1 MTHAKQL
8 MKPLSTLTL
17 TALALLSLSAC
28 GGLGVS
34 DSAALDALRP
44 HVNELNVALVEGTS
58 DDAVLAGANLIAVFD
73 AVDGLVARP
82 F

>member
-1 MTHAKQL
+1 MTHAKWL
-8 MKPLSTLTL
+8 TKPLSTLTL
-17 TALALLSLSAC
+17 TALVLLSLSAC
-28 GGLGVS
+28 RALGVS

-73 AVDGLVARP
+73 AIDGFITGPR
-82 F
+82 